1 MNTTANCLIEL
12 GTEELPPKALKALST
27 AFEEGL
33 LAGLR
38 AADLTFNA
46 DNVKSFATPRRLAI
60 VISDLQ
66 TQQPDKNIEKLGPAV
81 AAAYDKEGKPS
92 KAAEGFA
99 RSNGIAFDDLVKID
113 TDKGERL
120 GFRSVAKGKATAELL
135 EGLIAS
141 AVLEAIVKMLTTRF
155 IIIVLS
161 RTPIVVISKTA
172 NCSLI

>member
-27 AFEEGL
+27 AFEQGL
-33 LAGLR
+33 LAGFR

-113 TDKGERL
+113 TEKVSDLDFE
-120 GFRSVAKGKATAELL
+120 ALL
-135 EGLIAS
+135 KEKRPLNYLK
-141 AVLEAIVKMLTTRF
+141 VLLLAH
-155 IIIVLS
+155 
-161 RTPIVVISKTA
+161 
-172 NCSLI
+172 